1 MTEILRSL
9 KADLLDR
16 RLLPILVVLGALL
29 LGAIAYVVL
38 DGGGSGEAGTPV
50 AAGASPAPASS
61 GPKLVVTQSAGNPH
75 AAVAETTVGVRYQHK
90 PGTHDPFAPLPTV
103 KPKSAATN
111 SSSSSSS
118 SSTSAGS
125 GSGSSST
132 GAGSPSSSGG
142 ASTTPSQ
149 PTSPTKPKPK
159 PKVEH
164 KLVSV
169 VGVKF
174 GPIPDPGQ
182 PAQLVPDENVKQG
195 EALPS
200 RDNPLVV
207 FAKLS
212 GDHKQAIFTLVRE
225 AILKGPAVCMPSETQ
240 CEQISLQAGQAEE
253 LSYVEPTGQSVAYEL
268 VLEKIS
274 WHEETV
280 KATTSSRHH
289 HHRRHHRR

>member
-1 MTEILRSL
+1 MTEMLRSL
-9 KADLLDR
+9 KSDLLDR

-38 DGGGSGEAGTPV
+38 DGGGSGEAGAPV
-50 AAGASPAPASS
+50 AAGPSPPPASS
-61 GPKLVVTQSAGNPH
+61 GPNLAVTQAAANPH

-90 PGTHDPFAPLPTV
+90 PGTHDPFMPLPTV
-103 KPKSAATN
+103 KLKSAATN

-118 SSTSAGS
+118 STGAGS
-125 GSGSSST
+125 SSSST
-132 GAGSPSSSGG
+132 GAASPTSSGG

-149 PTSPTKPKPK
+149 PAPATKPKPK
-159 PKVEH
+159 TKVEH
-164 KLVSV
+164 KLVGV
-169 VGVKF
+169 VGIKF
-174 GPIPDPGQ
+174 GPIPAPGQ

-200 RDNPLVV
+200 HTDPLVV

-225 AILKGPAVCMPSETQ
+225 AILKGPGVCMPSATQ

-253 LSYVEPTGQSVAYEL
+253 LSYIEPTGQSTAYEL
-268 VLEKIS
+268 VLEKIA